1 MKIGIYARVST
12 SDKNQD
18 PENQLRELRAYCKP
32 RGFEIL
38 KEYVDVGQS
47 GAKDSR
53 PKLNELLNDARKRKI
68 DAILVWR
75 MDRFS
80 RDLKFLI
87 TTIDSLNQIGIG
99 FISYHE
105 NIDLTTA
112 AGRLQMQVFSA
123 FAEYEKNVIKERV
136 LSGLA
141 KARSEGR
148 VGGRP
153 QKNLDM
159 HKIYQL
165 HREGLSLGQISK
177 KIGIPKSTVAKRLK
191 TSRTQNPLE
200 ITL

>member
-1 MKIGIYARVST
+1 MQEKNKKVVVQLFSGHYTRVST

-18 PENQLRELRAYCKP
+18 PENQLRELRAYCKA

-87 TTIDSLNQIGIG
+87 TTIDSLNQIDIG

-153 QKNLDM
+153 
-159 HKIYQL
+159 
-165 HREGLSLGQISK
+165 
-177 KIGIPKSTVAKRLK
+177 
-191 TSRTQNPLE
+191 
-200 ITL
+200 

>member
-1 MKIGIYARVST
+1 MNIGIYARVST

-18 PENQLRELRAYCKP
+18 PENQLRELRAYCKA
-32 RGFEIL
+32 REFEIL

-53 PKLNELLNDARKRKI
+53 PKLNDLLNDARKRKI

-80 RDLKFLI
+80 RDLKFLF

-105 NIDLTTA
+105 NLDLTTA

-136 LSGLA
+136 LSGLQ
-141 KARSEGR
+141 KLEKQEESEDGPER
-148 VGGRP
+148 AW
-153 QKNLDM
+153 
-159 HKIYQL
+159 I
-165 HREGLSLGQISK
+165 
-177 KIGIPKSTVAKRLK
+177 
-191 TSRTQNPLE
+191 
-200 ITL
+200 